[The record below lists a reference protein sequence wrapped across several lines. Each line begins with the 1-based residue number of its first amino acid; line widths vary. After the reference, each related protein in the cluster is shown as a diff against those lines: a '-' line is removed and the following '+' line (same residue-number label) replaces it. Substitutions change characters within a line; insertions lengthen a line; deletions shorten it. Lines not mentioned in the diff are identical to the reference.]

1 MNGWIITLLV
11 VLILLLLGQIRVG
24 TVVEY
29 SAHGLLVQ
37 VRLGAMRIQVFPG
50 KKKKKPVLKE
60 KPKPSSTKKTSAKKK
75 GGRLKLVLDFLP
87 LVLDTVG
94 RFRRKLR
101 VDKLDVELTVGS
113 DDPADAALQYG
124 KANALL
130 GSIWHPLTQALHV
143 KDGHAHVE
151 LDFETKSPIIYI
163 FASLSLRVNQ
173 GMALAVV
180 FAVNALRIL
189 IRTKNKRNKPYEE
202 REAV

>member
-1 MNGWIITLLV
+1 MNGWVIALLV
-11 VLILLLLGQIRVG
+11 VLILLLLVQIRVG

-29 SAHGLLVQ
+29 SAQGLMVR

-50 KKKKKPVLKE
+50 KKKKKPVQKE
-60 KPKPSSTKKTSAKKK
+60 KPKPLSTKKTSAKKK

-101 VDKLDVELTVGS
+101 VDKLDVELTVGAG
-113 DDPADAALQYG
+113 DPADAALQYG

-130 GSIWHPLTQALHV
+130 GSVWHPLTQALHV
-143 KDGHAHVE
+143 KDGRAHVE
-151 LDFETKSPIIYI
+151 LDFETASPVVYI
-163 FASLSLRVNQ
+163 FASLSLTVNQ
-173 GMALAVV
+173 VLTLAVV
-180 FAVNALRIL
+180 FAAKALRIL
-189 IRTKNKRNKPYEE
+189 IRARNKHNKPCEE